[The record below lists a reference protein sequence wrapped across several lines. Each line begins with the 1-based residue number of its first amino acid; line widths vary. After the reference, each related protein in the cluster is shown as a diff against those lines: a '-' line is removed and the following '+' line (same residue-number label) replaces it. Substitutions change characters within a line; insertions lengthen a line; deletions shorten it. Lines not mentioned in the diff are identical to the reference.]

1 MVTGKYRIGVVTFL
15 KGTNTTKRYSFALFD
30 DDVCISDVVLC
41 DTATGYQVAQ
51 VVDIINQDEY
61 VGADVTKEII
71 CKVDFSAFDKR
82 AAERKR
88 KVELKKKM
96 DEMVR
101 DDKELMLYRMLAEKN
116 PEMQNMLDEYNGI
129 NV

>member
-15 KGTNTTKRYSFALFD
+15 KGTNTTKRYNFALFND
-30 DDVCISDVVLC
+30 DICISDVVLC
-41 DTATGYQVAQ
+41 DAATGYQVAQ
-51 VVDIINQDEY
+51 IVDIIDKDEY
-61 VGADVTKEII
+61 VGSDVTKEII
-71 CKVDFSAFDKR
+71 CKVDFSAFERR

-96 DEMVR
+96 DKMVR
-101 DDKELMLYRMLAEKN
+101 DDKELVLYQMLAEKN
-116 PEMQNMLDEYNGI
+116 PEMKSMLDEYNSI